1 MDRIGGIDMH
11 KLSRS
16 QDLILASRRRLI
28 RCYDVGQEN
37 VGIYEDTPSKSG
49 RDTQNASDNCTDNQ
63 AFHILLHHLLS
74 AFCPYC
80 RTKVKVPTGASLPAF
95 WKCGAVLTVT
105 FSRLFASGA

>member
-1 MDRIGGIDMH
+1 MH

-49 RDTQNASDNCTDNQ
+49 RDTQNASDN
-63 AFHILLHHLLS
+63 
-74 AFCPYC
+74 Y
-80 RTKVKVPTGASLPAF
+80 R
-95 WKCGAVLTVT
+95 
-105 FSRLFASGA
+105 